1 MRNRRVPDRASG
13 GQCNATASRSD
24 HGRYDVMKQRAIRRS
39 CEMQTCDA
47 SKSSRAQSEA
57 CLFGVGSKR
66 TGDRYSPRKSLNIMV
81 LRINFGRWNLRHV
94 RQRLRVDSLSR
105 ARKFHLPILNRKPPR
120 TQKFRS
126 RYLSPMDSDGSPM
139 DSSTSAPP
147 RDLATTTMIVLSHRE
162 GDEYSPSSVVDELFA
177 GVRIAKQG
185 PDLAARLQ
193 HLHVNFER

>member
-1 MRNRRVPDRASG
+1 MRNRRVPDRASRG
-13 GQCNATASRSD
+13 RCDRTESRSD

-47 SKSSRAQSEA
+47 SKSSRAQSDA

-66 TGDRYSPRKSLNIMV
+66 PGDRYSPRKSLNIMV

-105 ARKFHLPILNRKPPR
+105 ARKFHLPILNCKPPR

-126 RYLSPMDSDGSPM
+126 RYLSPMVPRWIPDGSEHLRI
-139 DSSTSAPP
+139 APS
-147 RDLATTTMIVLSHRE
+147 LATTMVIILSYRE
-162 GDEYSPSSVVDELFA
+162 GDAYSPSSVVDELFA